1 MTQNVQN
8 KSWKWFMISGWSM
21 TDGQRDRQ
29 TDSRQ
34 MKLTLRWL
42 KSNSE
47 EKQIARPIV
56 QPQI

>member
-42 KSNSE
+42 KS
-47 EKQIARPIV
+47 
-56 QPQI
+56 